1 VNYWI
6 SGYLRLAWGERTL
19 KSKRRWL
26 QERKRDPYFL
36 LAKKEGYRS
45 RASYKLKQIL
55 GEYRLIRKGDFVLDI
70 GCAPGGWL
78 QVASEAVGETGL
90 VIGVD
95 IKRVENLGLE
105 NIKTILLD
113 VFDEGFVERVLKESK
128 NKFDVI
134 LSDLSPNMSAIY
146 ELDHARQIEMVERVI
161 QLSRELLKVGGSMVV
176 KVFEGEGSDRIYR
189 NVSKLFRFVKR
200 FKPKASRRGSSEFYL
215 VAKFFKGF

>member
-1 VNYWI
+1 
-6 SGYLRLAWGERTL
+6 LAWGERTL

-134 LSDLSPNMSAIY
+134 LSDLSPNMSGIY

>member
-1 VNYWI
+1 M
-6 SGYLRLAWGERTL
+6 

-26 QERKRDPYFL
+26 QERKRDPYFIL
-36 LAKKEGYRS
+36 SKKEGYRS

-55 GEYRLIRKGDFVLDI
+55 DEYKLIRTGDVVLDI

-95 IKRVENLGLE
+95 VKKVENLGLE
-105 NIKTILLD
+105 NTKTIILNI
-113 VFDEGFVERVLKESK
+113 FDESFVEKVLKEYKSR
-128 NKFDVI
+128 FDAI
-134 LSDLSPNMSAIY
+134 LSDLSPNMSGIY

-161 QLSRELLKVGGSMVV
+161 QLSKYLLKTGGSMVI
-176 KVFEGEGSDRIYR
+176 KVFEGEGSDRVYKT
-189 NVSKLFRFVKR
+189 VSRLFRFVKR
-200 FKPKASRRGSSEFYL
+200 VKPKASRKGSSEFYL

>member
-1 VNYWI
+1 M
-6 SGYLRLAWGERTL
+6 

-26 QERKRDPYFL
+26 QERKRDPYFIL
-36 LAKKEGYRS
+36 SKKEGYRS

-55 GEYRLIRKGDFVLDI
+55 DEYKLIRTGDIVLDI

-95 IKRVENLGLE
+95 VKKVENLGLE
-105 NIKTILLD
+105 NTKTIILN
-113 VFDEGFVERVLKESK
+113 VFDEGFVEKVLKESK
-128 NKFDVI
+128 SRFDAI
-134 LSDLSPNMSAIY
+134 LSDLSPNMSGIY

-161 QLSRELLKVGGSMVV
+161 QLSKYLLKTGGSMVI
-176 KVFEGEGSDRIYR
+176 KVFEGEGSDRVYKR
-189 NVSKLFRFVKR
+189 VSRLFRFVKR
-200 FKPKASRRGSSEFYL
+200 VKPKASRKGSSEFYL

>member
-1 VNYWI
+1 M
-6 SGYLRLAWGERTL
+6 AWGERTL

-134 LSDLSPNMSAIY
+134 LSDLSPNMSGIY

>member
-1 VNYWI
+1 M
-6 SGYLRLAWGERTL
+6 L

-26 QERKRDPYFL
+26 QERKRDPYFIL
-36 LAKKEGYRS
+36 SKKEGYRS

-55 GEYRLIRKGDFVLDI
+55 DEYKLIRTGDIVLDI

-95 IKRVENLGLE
+95 VKKVENLGLE
-105 NIKTILLD
+105 NTKTIILN
-113 VFDEGFVERVLKESK
+113 VFDEGFVEKVLKESK
-128 NKFDVI
+128 SRFDAI
-134 LSDLSPNMSAIY
+134 LSDLSPNMSGIY

-161 QLSRELLKVGGSMVV
+161 QLSKYLLKIGGSMVI
-176 KVFEGEGSDRIYR
+176 KVFEGEGSDRVYKR
-189 NVSKLFRFVKR
+189 VSRLFRFVKR
-200 FKPKASRRGSSEFYL
+200 VKPKASRKGSSEFYL

>member
-1 VNYWI
+1 M
-6 SGYLRLAWGERTL
+6 

-26 QERKRDPYFL
+26 QERKRDPYFIL
-36 LAKKEGYRS
+36 SKKEGYRS

-55 GEYRLIRKGDFVLDI
+55 DEYKLIRTGDIVLDI

-95 IKRVENLGLE
+95 VKKVENLGLE
-105 NIKTILLD
+105 NTKTIVLN
-113 VFDEGFVERVLKESK
+113 VFDEGFVEKVLKESK
-128 NKFDVI
+128 SRFDAI
-134 LSDLSPNMSAIY
+134 LSDLSPNMSGIY

-161 QLSRELLKVGGSMVV
+161 QLSKYLLKIGGSMVI
-176 KVFEGEGSDRIYR
+176 KVFEGEGSDRVYKR
-189 NVSKLFRFVKR
+189 VSRLFRFVKR
-200 FKPKASRRGSSEFYL
+200 VKPKASRKGSSEFYL

>member
-1 VNYWI
+1 M
-6 SGYLRLAWGERTL
+6 L

-26 QERKRDPYFL
+26 QERKRDPYFIL
-36 LAKKEGYRS
+36 SKKEGYRS

-55 GEYRLIRKGDFVLDI
+55 DEYKLIRTGDIVLDI

-95 IKRVENLGLE
+95 VKKVENLGLE
-105 NIKTILLD
+105 NTKTIVLN
-113 VFDEGFVERVLKESK
+113 VFDEGFVEKVLKESK
-128 NKFDVI
+128 SRFDAI
-134 LSDLSPNMSAIY
+134 LSDLSPNMSGIY

-161 QLSRELLKVGGSMVV
+161 QLSKYLLKIGGSMVI
-176 KVFEGEGSDRIYR
+176 KVFEGEGSDRVYKR
-189 NVSKLFRFVKR
+189 VSRLFRFVKR
-200 FKPKASRRGSSEFYL
+200 VKPKASRKGSSEFYL

>member
-1 VNYWI
+1 M
-6 SGYLRLAWGERTL
+6 L

-26 QERKRDPYFL
+26 QERKRDPYFIL
-36 LAKKEGYRS
+36 SKKEGYRS

-55 GEYRLIRKGDFVLDI
+55 DEYKLIRTGDIVLDI

-95 IKRVENLGLE
+95 VKKVENLGLE
-105 NIKTILLD
+105 NTKTIILN
-113 VFDEGFVERVLKESK
+113 VFDEGFVEKVLKESK
-128 NKFDVI
+128 SRFDAI
-134 LSDLSPNMSAIY
+134 LSDLSPNMSGIY

-161 QLSRELLKVGGSMVV
+161 QLSKYLLKTGGSMVI
-176 KVFEGEGSDRIYR
+176 KVFEGEGSDRVYKR
-189 NVSKLFRFVKR
+189 VSRLFRFVKR
-200 FKPKASRRGSSEFYL
+200 VKPKASRKGSSEFYL

>member
-1 VNYWI
+1 M
-6 SGYLRLAWGERTL
+6 L

-26 QERKRDPYFL
+26 QERKRDPYFIL
-36 LAKKEGYRS
+36 SKKEGYRS

-55 GEYRLIRKGDFVLDI
+55 DEYKLIRTGDVVLDI

-95 IKRVENLGLE
+95 VKKVENLGLE
-105 NIKTILLD
+105 NTKTIILNI
-113 VFDEGFVERVLKESK
+113 FDESFVEKVLKESK
-128 NKFDVI
+128 SRFDAI
-134 LSDLSPNMSAIY
+134 LSDLSPNMSGIY

-161 QLSRELLKVGGSMVV
+161 QLSKYLLKTGGSMVI
-176 KVFEGEGSDRIYR
+176 KVFEGEGSDRVYKT
-189 NVSKLFRFVKR
+189 VSRLFRFVKR
-200 FKPKASRRGSSEFYL
+200 VKPKASRKGSSEFYL

>member
-1 VNYWI
+1 M
-6 SGYLRLAWGERTL
+6 L

-26 QERKRDPYFL
+26 QERKRDPYFIL
-36 LAKKEGYRS
+36 SKKEGYRS

-55 GEYRLIRKGDFVLDI
+55 DEYKLIRTGDIVLDI

-95 IKRVENLGLE
+95 VKKVENLGLE
-105 NIKTILLD
+105 NTKTIILN
-113 VFDEGFVERVLKESK
+113 VFDEGFVEKVLKESK
-128 NKFDVI
+128 SRFDAI
-134 LSDLSPNMSAIY
+134 LSDLSPNMSGIY

-161 QLSRELLKVGGSMVV
+161 QLSKYLLKTGGSMMI
-176 KVFEGEGSDRIYR
+176 KVFEGEGSDRVYKR
-189 NVSKLFRFVKR
+189 VSRLFRFVKR
-200 FKPKASRRGSSEFYL
+200 VKPKASRKGSSEFYL

>member
-1 VNYWI
+1 M
-6 SGYLRLAWGERTL
+6 L

-26 QERKRDPYFL
+26 QERKRDPYFIL
-36 LAKKEGYRS
+36 SKKEGYRS

-55 GEYRLIRKGDFVLDI
+55 DEYKLIRTGDVVLDI

-95 IKRVENLGLE
+95 VKKVENLGLE
-105 NIKTILLD
+105 NTKTIILNI
-113 VFDEGFVERVLKESK
+113 FDESFVEKVLKEYKSR
-128 NKFDVI
+128 FDAI
-134 LSDLSPNMSAIY
+134 LSDLSPNMSGIY

-161 QLSRELLKVGGSMVV
+161 QLSKYLLKTGGSMVI
-176 KVFEGEGSDRIYR
+176 KVFEGEGSDRVYKT
-189 NVSKLFRFVKR
+189 VSRLFRFVKR
-200 FKPKASRRGSSEFYL
+200 VKPKASRKGSSEFYL